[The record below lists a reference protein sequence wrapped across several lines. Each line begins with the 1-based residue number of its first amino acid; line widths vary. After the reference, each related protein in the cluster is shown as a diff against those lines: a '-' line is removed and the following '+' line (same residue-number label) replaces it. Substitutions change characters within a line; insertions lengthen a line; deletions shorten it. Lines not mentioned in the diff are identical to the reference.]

1 MTIIYKPEMKLI
13 RMDEMNDR
21 EKVRRDLRY
30 AMETQFRYKFYNS
43 IEFPFL
49 PAMGIKHVLQ
59 GFEAPPEVG
68 FIGMLHLWWG
78 PEDSGI
84 VYDNPRSG
92 TVVPKGTW
100 HAEWFDNPEDAIE
113 VAVQIQQEKNYDEVK
128 LIEIHMQHL
137 RDAVKKRK
145 LLEQPEKK
153 EKKDIVYN

>member
-1 MTIIYKPEMKLI
+1 MTVIYKPEMKLI

-21 EKVRRDLRY
+21 EKMRRDLRH

-43 IEFPFL
+43 TEFPFL

-68 FIGMLHLWWG
+68 FIGMLHLWWS

-84 VYDNPRSG
+84 VYDNPRPG
-92 TVVPKGTW
+92 IVPKGTW
-100 HAEWFDNPEDAIE
+100 HGEWFDNPEAAIE
-113 VAVQIQQEKNYDEVK
+113 VAVQIQSEKIYDEVK
-128 LIEIHMQHL
+128 LLEVHMNYV
-137 RDAVKKRK
+137 REGIKKRK

-153 EKKDIVYN
+153 ERKDVVYN